1 MSDLKIGNFNSV
13 MQGLED
19 DVAEMEVEQLPDDS
33 EYGEDKSEELL
44 PSEKDEKEEEE
55 TPEEE
60 DIEEDTEEDE
70 EEETEDEEEEKEGTE
85 PDAEPADEIKE
96 GEEKEEEKE
105 EEDDD
110 EPILWTVKVDGKER
124 EVDEEEL
131 LRGYQTAQ
139 SSTKRFSEAK
149 KLHQEATTFW
159 RQFTSEDKNPGDS
172 LVAFLA
178 KQNGGDHLKARIA
191 VRDKFLEFLAPD
203 LEESLIEDEKEKELH
218 RQKREI
224 EIQRKALEEEKA
236 AAKSRLEKEA
246 EDEFISDVRTLTE
259 AQLKKFK
266 LPLDND
272 LIWDKTG
279 KYLATASAAGSSRE
293 EIKEMIPMVIKKIRD
308 ERAAEAKTLVSTL
321 SAEEMEQLF
330 PEQLKEMKKKRIAKV
345 KAKKSKKV
353 KTDSSGTIKDKK
365 KSESKKSKK
374 RRSDDIFGEIDFRD
388 FSD

>member
-19 DVAEMEVEQLPDDS
+19 DVAEMEVEQLPDAS
-33 EYGEDKSEELL
+33 EYGEDKSDELL
-44 PSEKDEKEEEE
+44 PPEKDKEEESE
-55 TPEEE
+55 
-60 DIEEDTEEDE
+60 EEDTEEDTEKDE
-70 EEETEDEEEEKEGTE
+70 EEETEDEEETSEEEEGDAE
-85 PDAEPADEIKE
+85 ADAEPADEIKE
-96 GEEKEEEKE
+96 GEDEE

-149 KLHQEATTFW
+149 KMHQEATTF
-159 RQFTSEDKNPGDS
+159 FKKFLEDPGTAMTDY
-172 LVAFLA
+172 LT
-178 KQNGGDHLKARIA
+178 KQTGGDRIKARTL
-191 VRDKFLEFLAPD
+191 VRDQFLEFLAPD
-203 LEESLIEDEKEKELH
+203 LEESLIEDEKERELH
-218 RQKREI
+218 RQRREI
-224 EIQRKALEEEKA
+224 EEQRKALEAEKA
-236 AAKSRLEKEA
+236 EAKSRLDREA

-293 EIKEMIPMVIKKIRD
+293 EIKELIPTVIKKIRD

-321 SAEEMEQLF
+321 SAEEIERLF

-353 KTDSSGTIKDKK
+353 KSEVGGTIKDKK
-365 KSESKKSKK
+365 KSEDKKPKK